1 MLNPIREMFKN
12 ISKERSFFF
21 SSLISLIVVFALIDM
36 FIFTVFNINEFRS
49 KMENSNQI
57 IVYTKTMTEEE
68 INTFQGKLLKTQGVQ
83 TLKYE
88 SKEIALQKLE
98 KELNVDLSNEENP
111 LSDSFYVY
119 VSKDANIT
127 KMKDTLL
134 AYPEV
139 EELDMRTK
147 EIEKTNKFSKNLD
160 TVLLFGSVGLLVFGL
175 VLIYNLTSF
184 GIKARR
190 RDIIELRD
198 SGVSKVFIK
207 FTYFLEGVLL
217 IGLSSGLGFLIFSKL
232 HSFIIQGI
240 SILNTNIITK
250 STTSELIS
258 IFLMSFTLGVII
270 TFFVNFVAMN
280 GYYRSKKDK
289 SNVNV
294 QKEEIINSEKE
305 IENQENQEYQ

>member
-270 TFFVNFVAMN
+270 TFFVNFIAMN
-280 GYYRSKKDK
+280 GYYKTKKSKVEVKAI
-289 SNVNV
+289 
-294 QKEEIINSEKE
+294 EETK
-305 IENQENQEYQ
+305 NQENQ

>member
-68 INTFQGKLLKTQGVQ
+68 INTFQGKLLKTSGVQ
-83 TLKYE
+83 TIKYE

-134 AYPEV
+134 AYPEI

-160 TVLLFGSVGLLVFGL
+160 AVLLFGSIGLLIFGL

-217 IGLSSGLGFLIFSKL
+217 IGLSSGLGFLVFSKL
-232 HSFIIQGI
+232 HNFIIQGI
-240 SILNTNIITK
+240 SILNTNIIAK

-270 TFFVNFVAMN
+270 TLFVNFIAMN

-289 SNVNV
+289 LNINTP
-294 QKEEIINSEKE
+294 KEEIINDEKE
-305 IENQENQEYQ
+305 IEYQENQENQ

>member
-68 INTFQGKLLKTQGVQ
+68 INTFQGKLLKTSGVQ
-83 TLKYE
+83 TIKYE

-119 VSKDANIT
+119 VSKDTNIT

-134 AYPEV
+134 AYPEI

-160 TVLLFGSVGLLVFGL
+160 AVLLFGSIGLLIFGL

-217 IGLSSGLGFLIFSKL
+217 IGLSSGLGFLVFSKL
-232 HSFIIQGI
+232 HNFIIQGI
-240 SILNTNIITK
+240 SILNTNIIAK

-270 TFFVNFVAMN
+270 TFFVNFIAMN

-289 SNVNV
+289 LNINTL
-294 QKEEIINSEKE
+294 KEEIINDEKE
-305 IENQENQEYQ
+305 IEYQENQENQ